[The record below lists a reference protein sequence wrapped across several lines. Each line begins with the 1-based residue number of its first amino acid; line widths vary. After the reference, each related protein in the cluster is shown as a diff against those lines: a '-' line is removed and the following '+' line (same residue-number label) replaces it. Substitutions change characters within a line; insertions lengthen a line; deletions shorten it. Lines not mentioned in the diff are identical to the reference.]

1 MFVRSRGIITATV
14 LLIASVWTI
23 CGAAQNEGGEN
34 TVGNA
39 DGELILVAGATG
51 RTGQLVVSELLAN
64 GFRVRAFVRDADEA
78 REKFDASVDIA
89 VGDVRQRGS
98 IDRALDG
105 VAAII
110 CAIGAGRGDPSN
122 GPEFVDYGGV
132 RNLVEAASE
141 AELRQFVLMSS
152 GGVTHEDHVLNKMFD
167 NVLIWKFKGEEA
179 VRNSG
184 VPYTIV
190 RPGGLIDKPSDPS
203 AVILQQGDSGEGM
216 IPRADVAIIL
226 VRSLQYPEA
235 LGKTFEAVS
244 GDMETRFGLLNAD

>member
-1 MFVRSRGIITATV
+1 MFVRSRIVVATAV
-14 LLIASVWTI
+14 FLVASVWAI
-23 CGAAQNEGGEN
+23 CGVAQEAGAEATVSN
-34 TVGNA
+34 T

-51 RTGQLVVSELLAN
+51 RTGQLVVSELLAS
-64 GFRVRAFVRDADEA
+64 GYRVRAFVRNAEEA
-78 REKFDASVDIA
+78 REKFDVDIDFA
-89 VGDVRQRGS
+89 VGDVRQRES
-98 IDRALDG
+98 IDAALDG

-132 RNLVEAASE
+132 MNLVEAARD
-141 AELRQFVLMSS
+141 ADLRQFVLMSS

-226 VRSLQYPEA
+226 VNSLQYPEA
-235 LGKTFEAVS
+235 LGKTFEVVS
-244 GDMETRFGLLNAD
+244 GDMETRFGILNAD